1 MKSYFYFL
9 RLGTLILLSFSSV
22 KTYSQDTLIN
32 VSEKYGVFYVPN
44 NGEWLLSPVRNEEY
58 FVFEHTG
65 SGAIV
70 KIKKE
75 QIPIQNSQEFNKQVL
90 QYINGLKQSQE
101 FVELR
106 KQFVPIRL
114 LSQKGAHML
123 KIKSRA
129 NENTKFV
136 FNPEVDKKLYQIE
149 VLEKKSGNE
158 PSEDVIRFLSL
169 LSLKPLSAA
178 DLASTGLKDKL
189 QPDVQDKPQNGKDD
203 LSSFKKVKPEQ
214 NAKPQ
219 NGRSDPVVNK
229 DAGKKNDKKEI
240 PANDIN
246 ISPEQEIVKG
256 NIPKLKF
263 ETGDPCKNTA
273 ASEGTP
279 WEVNGAEDVTKLT
292 PGAEEITISQI
303 PDINSIS
310 KLTYNSAVSSAFE
323 ALRLLYG
330 SMPDAEYKSFESVW
344 TPLFDYPDQKVID
357 YLNQLNPLI
366 LQFLSLR
373 ESYTRI
379 IADLQ
384 LLLLDASYAVE
395 AGEKA
400 AWESIMYEAKI
411 NSLPLKSLENGMKN
425 LAHKIEKLGNPPNP
439 NEAKCDAAKRYKRM
453 LAPEEQVCD
462 SDLIGIWIGYS
473 EGYTD
478 IEFYEKQAECMVI
491 YQMPMDNPF
500 SDKLT
505 CSIEIYTLAEEPRNQ
520 MGKFRY
526 CDCSNPIIGEFSSFD
541 LEKSL
546 SADKNT
552 LELTVDGVH
561 FYFKRATDQV
571 LKPGTGL
578 DEARVAELSSKVDAW
593 ERQLKSMDSFNN
605 RDEYENLE
613 RQKESCK
620 SVIKRLQYKQK
631 MIPLFHA
638 VAKAWLD
645 DLPLSL
651 TKWRETTG
659 GDERLNL
666 FKDLINGK
674 HGDQKPSEVEDEKI
688 VSDDSQSKKAEEE
701 LEFQS
706 RQEAIEFHSEI
717 INLIRTTIEKDI
729 NERNEIRLLMQQAK
743 TPNEYKAHEDRL
755 KSIEMSIINK
765 ESNLQAEQDLIE
777 SYKSGQLVHNR
788 TIFDD
793 VARNQFIQNIKENS
807 SRMDA
812 TRRIAERIERQIKLL
827 PEELRAETRARVLK
841 NLDAKV
847 IGSGDIEKAKKMADA
862 INEQV
867 QGYAE
872 YDYALAKEAEV
883 NAEENK
889 FYSDLAIMAVG
900 AVSTGFASVALAET
914 YGAGTAITLYGTK
927 LLGAIYGGTTG
938 LVAGGPKE
946 GIAQAVSY
954 WSPMG
959 NSMVQFVDGYQNT
972 GGTDMGDKIWNG
984 VVNAGSGY
992 LMGKAFEVGTRLA
1005 VRGSLAV
1012 FGKESILFKPMVQ
1025 SAADRSKSVLDA
1037 MRTTQK
1043 SLNTADEIATFKKLE
1058 AELALLKGKD
1068 PILNKTQI
1076 AAKELELQKLAA
1088 GLNSSYDA
1096 KWSLKYI
1103 LDPLTR
1109 SKFDRRV
1116 QKNYAEMI
1124 PNMIKALESKGYVMK
1139 DIEFIQFRNHNSGG
1153 TSSMD
1158 LDLGPVIKGSKR
1170 EPLLIIKKGG
1180 TIADKEV
1187 FMNDA
1192 QKAMNDEYF
1201 KLFGINAKSSDM
1213 NLVTSRHPEAFAS
1226 ARMLD
1231 RNIDIASFT
1240 PGELASVGKVLEV
1253 KMAGINNNKMLT
1265 NTNKIQALCR
1275 ESSKEIENF
1284 LLKKLQSDFDKAP
1297 KGSQQQRNIKDKIV
1311 YWENMLSKLK
1321 RIGTE
1326 ENNAMKIIDANREI
1340 MLETGGKDVTAVVK
1354 DIIKSFGHKPK

>member
-1 MKSYFYFL
+1 MKMGSYFYYL
-9 RLGTLILLSFSSV
+9 RLGTLILFYFFSL
-22 KTYSQDTLIN
+22 KGYSQDTLIN

-44 NGEWLLSPVRNEEY
+44 NNEWLLSPVKNEEY

-65 SGAIV
+65 SGAMV

-75 QIPIQNSQEFNKQVL
+75 QITIQNLQEFNKQIL
-90 QYINGLKQSQE
+90 QYINGLKLSQE
-101 FVELR
+101 FVEMR

-114 LSQKGAHML
+114 LSQKGTHML
-123 KIKSRA
+123 KIKSRV
-129 NENTKFV
+129 NETTKFV
-136 FNPEVDKKLYQIE
+136 FNPEVDKKLYHIE

-158 PSEDVIRFLSL
+158 PSEDVIRFLSM

-178 DLASTGLKDKL
+178 DVASTVQKDNL
-189 QPDVQDKPQNGKDD
+189 RPDVQDKPQNNKDD

-219 NGRSDPVVNK
+219 NGGSDPVVKK

-240 PANDIN
+240 PANDISL
-246 ISPEQEIVKG
+246 SPEQEIVKG

-263 ETGDPCKNTA
+263 ETSDPCKNTA

-279 WEVNGAEDVTKLT
+279 WEVNGAEEVTKLS

-330 SMPDAEYKSFESVW
+330 TMPDAEYKEFESVW

-379 IADLQ
+379 IADMQ

-400 AWESIMYEAKI
+400 AWESIIYEAKI
-411 NSLPLKSLENGMKN
+411 NSLPLTSLENGMKN

-439 NEAKCDAAKRYKRM
+439 NEAKCDAVKRYKKM
-453 LAPEEQVCD
+453 LTPEEQVCD
-462 SDLIGIWIGYS
+462 SELTGIWIGYS
-473 EGYTD
+473 EGYEGY
-478 IEFYEKQAECMVI
+478 EFYEKQAECMVI
-491 YQMPMDNPF
+491 YEMPMENPF
-500 SDKLT
+500 SDNLICAT
-505 CSIEIYTLAEEPRNQ
+505 EIYTLAEEDLRIHT
-520 MGKFRY
+520 
-526 CDCSNPIIGEFSSFD
+526 CDCDKPVIGEFFYFD
-541 LEKSL
+541 LEKSI

-571 LKPGTGL
+571 LSPGTGL

-605 RDEYENLE
+605 RDEYEILE

-620 SVIKRLQYKQK
+620 SVIKRLRYKQK

-651 TKWRETTG
+651 TKWRPTPG
-659 GDERLNL
+659 GDERVKL
-666 FKDLINGK
+666 FTELINGR
-674 HGDQKPSEVEDEKI
+674 HGEQKPSEDEGAKV
-688 VSDDSQSKKAEEE
+688 VSDDSQSNKAAEEIE
-701 LEFQS
+701 IQS

-717 INLIRTTIEKDI
+717 INVIRTTIEKDI
-729 NERNEIRLLMQQAK
+729 NERNEIQVQMQQAK
-743 TPNEYKAHEDRL
+743 TPNEFKAHEDRL

-765 ESNLQAEQDLIE
+765 ESNLQAEQDLID

-788 TIFDD
+788 TVFDD

-827 PEELRAETRARVLK
+827 PEDLRAETRARVLK

-847 IGSGDIEKAKKMADA
+847 IGSGDIDQAKKMADA

-872 YDYALAKEAEV
+872 YDHALAKEAEV

-946 GIAQAVSY
+946 GISQAVSY

-972 GGTDMGDKIWNG
+972 GGKDMGDKIWNG

-992 LMGKAFEVGTRLA
+992 MMGKAFEVGTKIA
-1005 VRGSLAV
+1005 VKGSFAV
-1012 FGKESILFKPMVQ
+1012 LGKESILFKPMVQ
-1025 SAADRSKSVLDA
+1025 SSADRSKSVLDA

-1043 SLNTADEIATFKKLE
+1043 SLNTADEIATYQKLE

-1076 AAKELELQKLAA
+1076 SAKEQELQKLAA
-1088 GLNSSYDA
+1088 GLNASYDA

-1103 LDPLTR
+1103 QDPLTR
-1109 SKFDRRV
+1109 AKFDRRV

-1153 TSSMD
+1153 SSSMD
-1158 LDLGPVIKGSKR
+1158 LDLGPVIRGSKR
-1170 EPLLIIKKGG
+1170 EPLFIAKKGG
-1180 TIADKEV
+1180 TIVDKEV

-1201 KLFGINAKSSDM
+1201 KLFGISAKSSDM

-1253 KMAGINNNKMLT
+1253 KMTGISNNKMLT

-1297 KGSQQQRNIKDKIV
+1297 KGSQQQNNIKEKIV
-1311 YWENMLSKLK
+1311 YWENMLVRLK
-1321 RIGTE
+1321 KIGTE